1 MSRALNGLGPQ
12 SGYNSSSM
20 YPNQQGR
27 LAVQDPRNPN
37 NIQRQQQNRSIA
49 QQVQGEPKVGQFLAP
64 KRTNKVAL
72 FDLILSPNRRSS
84 AAPLLNSSGSSIGGN
99 IGGISQH
106 AIDRGGFSTVARQ
119 GILNDR
125 LYLGGSGEVNGIA
138 SLTSS
143 NMFASNFYD
152 QQRR

>member
-1 MSRALNGLGPQ
+1 
-12 SGYNSSSM
+12 M
-20 YPNQQGR
+20 YTNQQGR
-27 LAVQDPRNPN
+27 LTAQDNRHPN
-37 NIQRQQQNRSIA
+37 NIQRQLQTA
-49 QQVQGEPKVGQFLAP
+49 QQFQGEPKVGQFLTP

-84 AAPLLNSSGSSIGGN
+84 AGPSLIGNSSGSSIGGN
-99 IGGISQH
+99 VGGMSQH
-106 AIDRGGFSTVARQ
+106 TSGRGDFGVVARQ

-125 LYLGGSGEVNGIA
+125 LYLSSSGEVNGMSSSA
-138 SLTSS
+138 SS